1 MLNLLNMNIYE
12 DISIKPFNTFGIDVR
27 VAKLVD
33 CTRLHEVTE
42 ISQMTAKSK
51 AYVLGGGS
59 NVLFLSDY
67 DGTIIRPLV
76 TGIEV
81 VDETSTHVDVM
92 VGAGVE
98 WDAFVKFC
106 VEREWQ
112 GVENLSGIP
121 GNVGASPVQNIGAY
135 GAEASDVIIGVD
147 GVLRGSSKYFRVTAN
162 ECKFGY
168 RDSIFKRELRNSA
181 IITRVLF
188 RLAKEG
194 TNFNLDYGPVRERV
208 KKLGEPSLQNIRRAI
223 IDIRNEK
230 LPNPSETGNAGSFFK
245 NPEVDAGVA
254 QTLQRK
260 FPNIPLYILPD
271 GRYKIPAG
279 WLIEQCGWKGKEI
292 GHAAVHDKQALVLVN
307 KGEATGMEI
316 LMLANSILDDV
327 RLKFGIDLQF
337 EVNIIE

>member
-1 MLNLLNMNIYE
+1 MNIYE

-33 CTRLHEVTE
+33 CTKLHEVTE
-42 ISQMTAKSK
+42 ASQMSANSK
-51 AYVLGGGS
+51 AYVMGGGS
-59 NVLFLSDY
+59 NVLFLADY
-67 DGTIIRPLV
+67 DGMVIRPLV

-81 VDETSTHVDVM
+81 VDETATHVDVM

-121 GNVGASPVQNIGAY
+121 GSVGASPVQNIGAY
-135 GAEASDVIIGVD
+135 GVEASSVIVGVD
-147 GVLRGSSKYFRVTAN
+147 GVLRGSSKYFRATAE

-168 RDSIFKRELRNSA
+168 RDSIFKRELRNA
-181 IITRVLF
+181 VIITRVLF

-208 KKLGEPSLQNIRRAI
+208 EKLGEPSLQNIRRAI

-230 LPNPSETGNAGSFFK
+230 LPNPSELGSAGSFFK
-245 NPEVDAGVA
+245 NPEVESITA
-254 QTLQRK
+254 QQLQRK
-260 FPNIPLYILPD
+260 FPNMPLYTLPN
-271 GRYKIPAG
+271 GRCKIPAG
-279 WLIEQCGWKGKEI
+279 WLIEQCGWKGKEN
-292 GHAAVHDKQALVLVN
+292 GRAAVHDKQALVLVN
-307 KGEATGMEI
+307 KGDATGVEI
-316 LMLANSILDDV
+316 LMLANAILDDV
-327 RLKFGIDLQF
+327 RLKFGINLEF
-337 EVNIIE
+337 EVNIIG